1 MKSTIFSTMMLIA
14 GLLALPQLVQAADLA
29 AGKAA
34 YTVCAA
40 CHGQNAEGNRAM
52 NAPKLAG
59 QEAWYLERQLDDFRA
74 GLRGTAPGDTFGM
87 QMRPMAM
94 AVGDPTAQANLI
106 AYITSLPD
114 VDAEP
119 TISGDAAAGKASYTV
134 CAACHGQNAE
144 GNQQMGGPKLAGQ
157 EDWYLVR
164 QITNYQKGLR
174 GYDPKDT
181 FGNQMKPMAAT
192 LTSEKAINDVVAYI
206 DSLD

>member
-1 MKSTIFSTMMLIA
+1 
-14 GLLALPQLVQAADLA
+14 
-29 AGKAA
+29 
-34 YTVCAA
+34 
-40 CHGQNAEGNRAM
+40 M